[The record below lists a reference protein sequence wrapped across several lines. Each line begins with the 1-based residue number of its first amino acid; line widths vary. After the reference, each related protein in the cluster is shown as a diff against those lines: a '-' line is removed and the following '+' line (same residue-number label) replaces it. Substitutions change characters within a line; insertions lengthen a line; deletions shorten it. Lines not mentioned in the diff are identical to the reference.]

1 MMIPKKPDNVI
12 WTTEQWNAIYDKGCN
27 ILVSAGAGSGKTAVL
42 TERLTQKV
50 LDGVSL
56 NELIVLT
63 FTKDAASTMKERL
76 RKSLKKVY
84 EKTNSKFV
92 YEQLQIIDVSHIQT
106 FDSFTSDIVKTYNYL
121 LNIPKNFK
129 VFDNQY
135 HEIIKREITEKV
147 INNLFE
153 QNDPNILLLANTYT
167 LKNSDVLAN
176 AIVNILK
183 KIDIK

>member
-1 MMIPKKPDNVI
+1 MIPKKPDNVI
-12 WTTEQWNAIYDKGCN
+12 WTQEQWNAIYDTGCN

-50 LDGVSL
+50 LNGVSL

-63 FTKDAASTMKERL
+63 FTKDAASSMKERL
-76 RKSLKKVY
+76 RESLKKVY
-84 EKTNSKFV
+84 SETKNSFV
-92 YEQLQIIDVSHIQT
+92 LEQLELIDVSHIQT

-121 LNIPKNFK
+121 LDVDKNFI

-135 HEIIKREITEKV
+135 HEIIKKELIEKV

-153 QNDPNILLLANTYT
+153 INDPNIMLLADTYT
-167 LKNSDVLAN
+167 LKNSLA
-176 AIVNILK
+176 IYRSP
-183 KIDIK
+183 